1 MASFFTDKNISYFT
15 IPVAL
20 ILALYPRSYAAS
32 GPTEKVFDPS
42 NPRTLSTGLA
52 NSDIDKKASTVA
64 KVLRAESAVANG
76 IEGLPLFAAAVVAGN
91 TAGLSTLTLNAAS
104 VGYLASRVFYNY
116 VYITLQENRK
126 WASIRTPVWFTG
138 VAAIMTLFV
147 KAGLKA

>member
-20 ILALYPRSYAAS
+20 VLALYPRSYAAS
-32 GPTEKVFDPS
+32 GPTEKLFDPS
-42 NPRTLSTGLA
+42 NPRTIQSNLA
-52 NSDIDKKASTVA
+52 KSDIDKKVVA
-64 KVLRAESAVANG
+64 KVLRAESACSNG
-76 IEGLPLFAAAVVAGN
+76 FEGLPLFAAAVVAGN

-104 VGYLASRVFYNY
+104 VGYIVSRVFYNY
-116 VYITLQENRK
+116 IYITLQEDRK
-126 WASIRTPVWFTG
+126 WASIRTPVWFSG